1 MFLGIV
7 SVVSSNTEVRFELFG
22 SEICFFS
29 DVKDVICP
37 AGINEWTAAVYHCPF
52 VIQRSDFC
60 LQHNAFSFSI
70 VVTVHAWFQNI
81 QTGIPKMYHS
91 NNNHAEKSLAHNPT
105 VLHTFINGGNS
116 WNFLWQL
123 FLKCSGWPF
132 TLRHGHHVR
141 IGENPWNVF
150 TVGRHWDYRRHFDL
164 STGRV
169 GIKITGPTDEVGR
182 PSKKEQVL
190 KKWDG
195 SVAQLSLLRVF
206 FFFLRI

>member
-1 MFLGIV
+1 
-7 SVVSSNTEVRFELFG
+7 
-22 SEICFFS
+22 
-29 DVKDVICP
+29 
-37 AGINEWTAAVYHCPF
+37 
-52 VIQRSDFC
+52 
-60 LQHNAFSFSI
+60 
-70 VVTVHAWFQNI
+70 
-81 QTGIPKMYHS
+81 MYHS

-182 PSKKEQVL
+182 PSKKEQVQ

-195 SVAQLSLLRVF
+195 SVAQLSLSE
-206 FFFLRI
+206 FFFLPEDLRMRECVWDDKAGKRNWKDKRSKELTLKESEDEREERAKPPLNFYSFVRCE